1 MGFQLDN
8 PLWLILLLPVF
19 ILMYLYRKQAHFS
32 IETWLLFSVRSLLFI
47 LLSLALSGLQIVT
60 PIQGVSTIFVADRSD
75 SIENQEGNMSDD
87 IQRALKQS
95 KESDR
100 YGLVS
105 VGKEGEIENSL
116 QTFKDQKVSFQN
128 VVTRDATDLASG
140 LSLGASL
147 LKPSDRGRIVLMTD
161 GNETIHDSVQ
171 RAEQLSR
178 QGIRVDV
185 MGYAPEI
192 GADAA
197 ITQFTVPDR
206 AYQGEQA
213 SIELEVESNHAG
225 KATIRIAG
233 EIEIV
238 NQNVTLEEGS
248 NRFTFKDDITESG
261 FREYKAEVIAEN
273 DSVSENN
280 EAYGIS
286 IIKGQP
292 QVLLVEG
299 SKGQGDNL
307 NSALKSTGLSVTKV
321 TPELLP
327 TTLSGIAEYQSIVF
341 ANVSGAQVSEKQMNL
356 IESAVRDF
364 GTGFIMSGG
373 SDSFGLGGYFKTP
386 IERIL
391 PVDMDVKGKKEIPSL
406 GMVMVLDRSGSM
418 TGYKLDIAKEAAA
431 RSVELLRE
439 EDTFGFIAFDDRPW
453 EIIETSP
460 IKDKKKVIDQ
470 ITSLTSG
477 GGTEIFASLSM
488 AYEKLSPLELK
499 RKHIILLTDGQANNQ
514 PDYQSMIEEA
524 SEREITLSTVA
535 IGADADRTLLN
546 QLAEYGEGR
555 FYDVSDVS
563 TIPSILVKRD
573 SPNDTNIY

>member
-19 ILMYLYRKQAHFS
+19 ISMYLYRKQAHFS

-47 LLSLALSGLQIVT
+47 FLSLALSGLQIVT

-307 NSALKSTGLSVTKV
+307 NSALTSTGLS
-321 TPELLP
+321 
-327 TTLSGIAEYQSIVF
+327 
-341 ANVSGAQVSEKQMNL
+341 
-356 IESAVRDF
+356 
-364 GTGFIMSGG
+364 
-373 SDSFGLGGYFKTP
+373 
-386 IERIL
+386 
-391 PVDMDVKGKKEIPSL
+391 
-406 GMVMVLDRSGSM
+406 
-418 TGYKLDIAKEAAA
+418 
-431 RSVELLRE
+431 
-439 EDTFGFIAFDDRPW
+439 
-453 EIIETSP
+453 
-460 IKDKKKVIDQ
+460 
-470 ITSLTSG
+470 
-477 GGTEIFASLSM
+477 
-488 AYEKLSPLELK
+488 
-499 RKHIILLTDGQANNQ
+499 
-514 PDYQSMIEEA
+514 
-524 SEREITLSTVA
+524 
-535 IGADADRTLLN
+535 
-546 QLAEYGEGR
+546 
-555 FYDVSDVS
+555 
-563 TIPSILVKRD
+563 
-573 SPNDTNIY
+573 